1 MKKYI
6 LLVIIQA
13 TLIYSHQVVENLN
26 IEKFMGRWYVI
37 SLIPNWIEEGGTNSF
52 DDYKLNKDGTID
64 ITYNTIKNNEIK
76 TIKQKG
82 IIVDKNQPSR
92 WEIKFIK
99 PWIPFFKAP
108 YEVIVLDSNYNYM
121 AVGYPDNT
129 YGWIMSRDTY
139 IIDSTYNQITDTLEK
154 KFGYKKNDFKKVL
167 HTK

>member
-1 MKKYI
+1 MI
-6 LLVIIQA
+6 HIIIITFSISLLFP
-13 TLIYSHQVVENLN
+13 HQTVENLD